1 MIRHSSLIAVLTY
14 AVFLPRIS
22 IAQSVPSPGQ
32 SSPMITGTVTYRVR
46 MALPANAAIDVRLED
61 VSRADAP
68 AVIVAEN
75 IFAAG
80 GKQVP
85 ISFQLP
91 YSPGDIQA
99 GHSYQVRAQI
109 MVEDKLLFVTTTAY
123 PVLTNGAPS
132 MVNMVLQPVSSGPSA
147 STSEAGSKGE
157 NVDSMPL
164 LGTTW
169 TLTELD
175 GHAPVSTTG
184 NNPAQLVL
192 DGSQNRYSGSSGCNR
207 LTGTIELKGDSL
219 NFGAGASTMMA
230 CSEPLMQQERAFTN
244 MLESVTGYRISGK
257 TLELLAGNKAVAK
270 FKAAKPTQ

>member
-1 MIRHSSLIAVLTY
+1 
-14 AVFLPRIS
+14 
-22 IAQSVPSPGQ
+22 
-32 SSPMITGTVTYRVR
+32 MITGTVTYRVR

-68 AVIVAEN
+68 AAIVAEN

-80 GKQVP
+80 GRQVP
-85 ISFQLP
+85 IPFQLP

-109 MVEDKLLFVTTTAY
+109 MVEDKLLFVTTRAY

-132 MVNMVLQPVSSGPSA
+132 VVNMVLQPVSSGPSA

-230 CSEPLMQQERAFTN
+230 CSEPLMQQEQAFTK
-244 MLESVTGYRISGK
+244 MLESVTGYRTSGK
-257 TLELLAGNKAVAK
+257 TLELLAGNKTVAK
-270 FKAAKPTQ
+270 FKAAKPAQ